1 MIFKDVN
8 SLNNNSEK
16 KFFKEQIDVF
26 IRLIEVCCEK
36 KNIENKEDEILSDE
50 DYNELIDIGVIQ
62 NTSEIKKIFKK

>member
-36 KNIENKEDEILSDE
+36 NNIEYHIKNKTITETIE
-50 DYNELIDIGVIQ
+50 N
-62 NTSEIKKIFKK
+62 